1 MMAVTLLRS
10 QLIALTKNLFIV
22 YNKYSVRHRFHF
34 RYRFSLT
41 MQRYGTSPTV
51 YSAFD
56 TLQKKVIVI
65 VIVFI
70 IVENSVFFA
79 KIPHQNPDVNTHYSA

>member
-1 MMAVTLLRS
+1 
-10 QLIALTKNLFIV
+10 
-22 YNKYSVRHRFHF
+22 
-34 RYRFSLT
+34 

-65 VIVFI
+65 VFI
-70 IVENSVFFA
+70 IVENFVFFA
-79 KIPHQNPDVNTHYSA
+79 KIPHQNPDVNTLYSA

>member
-1 MMAVTLLRS
+1 
-10 QLIALTKNLFIV
+10 
-22 YNKYSVRHRFHF
+22 
-34 RYRFSLT
+34 

-65 VIVFI
+65 VFI

-79 KIPHQNPDVNTHYSA
+79 KIPHQNPDVKSRYLT

>member
-1 MMAVTLLRS
+1 
-10 QLIALTKNLFIV
+10 
-22 YNKYSVRHRFHF
+22 
-34 RYRFSLT
+34 

-65 VIVFI
+65 VFFIVENF
-70 IVENSVFFA
+70 ENSVFFA
-79 KIPHQNPDVNTHYSA
+79 KIPHQNPDVKSRYLT

>member
-1 MMAVTLLRS
+1 
-10 QLIALTKNLFIV
+10 
-22 YNKYSVRHRFHF
+22 
-34 RYRFSLT
+34 
-41 MQRYGTSPTV
+41 MQIYGTSPTIH
-51 YSAFD
+51 SAFD
-56 TLQKKVIVI
+56 TLQMKVIVI

>member
-1 MMAVTLLRS
+1 
-10 QLIALTKNLFIV
+10 
-22 YNKYSVRHRFHF
+22 
-34 RYRFSLT
+34 

-65 VIVFI
+65 VFI

-79 KIPHQNPDVNTHYSA
+79 KIPHQNSDVNTHYSE

>member
-1 MMAVTLLRS
+1 
-10 QLIALTKNLFIV
+10 
-22 YNKYSVRHRFHF
+22 
-34 RYRFSLT
+34 

-65 VIVFI
+65 AFI
-70 IVENSVFFA
+70 IAENFVFFA

>member
-1 MMAVTLLRS
+1 
-10 QLIALTKNLFIV
+10 
-22 YNKYSVRHRFHF
+22 
-34 RYRFSLT
+34 

-65 VIVFI
+65 AFI
-70 IVENSVFFA
+70 IVENFVFSA